1 MAFSASG
8 LTNLATASGVNLWN
22 YTTADAI
29 ADVNTADYFLDAIDM
44 IRVNDVMIIVS
55 STGGTPVVSHAY
67 CNSNTGTAIDIVNGV
82 AITNT
87 DSD

>member
-1 MAFSASG
+1 MSFSASG

-22 YTTADAI
+22 YTTADTI
-29 ADVNTADYFLDAIDM
+29 ADVNTEDYFLDAINM
-44 IRVNDVMIIVS
+44 IRKNDVMIVVT

-67 CNSNTGTAIDIVNGV
+67 CNENDGTTIDIVNGV

>member
-1 MAFSASG
+1 MAYSASG

-22 YTTADAI
+22 YTTADTI
-29 ADVNTADYFLDAIDM
+29 ADVNTADYFLDAIGM
-44 IRVNDVMIIVS
+44 IRKNDVMIIVS

-67 CNSNTGTAIDIVNGV
+67 CNSNTGSAIDIVNGV
-82 AITNT
+82 AITAT